1 MVKHLIKKH
10 LKVKSI
16 VFSIVCLLNLSFNAQ
31 LGLAAEA
38 AKLSAQA
45 TEGEKLFK
53 ANCTSCHAMDIK
65 QVGPALQGVHTRR
78 SEEWLVKW
86 IRNNEKLRAS
96 GDKDAIAVFN
106 ENNKVAMNLFFL
118 I

>member
-1 MVKHLIKKH
+1 MVKNLSQKT

-16 VFSIVCLLNLSFNAQ
+16 VFAIVCLLNLSIFSSNAIAQ
-31 LGLAAEA
+31 GP

-65 QVGPALQGVHTRR
+65 QTGPALNGVHTRR
-78 SEEWLVKW
+78 SEEWLLKW
-86 IRNNEKLRAS
+86 ILNNEKFRES
-96 GDKDAIAVFN
+96 GDKDAIAIFI
-106 ENNKVAMNLFFL
+106 EYNKVAMNSF
-118 I
+118 